1 VPSALRVKKNFDLVR
16 RLKVI
21 YKGDF
26 RAFLRSGSDTIRDN
40 IISNIKH
47 QTTPSGGRLKRNAAT
62 TLKIKRRLGKGQL
75 SLIWDKV
82 LISKG
87 SWWQKS
93 GKKSMRMGLTSA
105 RKSVG
110 ITVTKMGY
118 EFFGISSQARKI
130 VMAKWVDFIKRGLR

>member
-1 VPSALRVKKNFDLVR
+1 MCSMRVVKNFDLAR

-26 RAFLRSGSDTIRDN
+26 RAFLRSGSDIIRDD

-47 QTTPSGGRLKRNAAT
+47 QKTPSGGRLKKNAPS
-62 TLKIKRRLGKGQL
+62 TLAIKRRMGKGQL

-93 GKKSMRMGLTSA
+93 SKKNMRMGLTA
-105 RKSVG
+105 NRKSIG
-110 ITVTKMGY
+110 RAVTKMGY
-118 EFFGISSQARKI
+118 EFFGISNKARKMI
-130 VMAKWVDFIKRGLR
+130 MAKWVDIIKRGLK